1 MTKFGAVVRR
11 IFLAIFM
18 ALFLVACV
26 TKAESNTSFGSIL
39 YMGMLI
45 SGGIFFLF
53 SVVSIIIRVIRGKKM
68 DSHDSMTSA
77 YTDVLMF
84 LGNINTIN
92 YFRRIS
98 FWGTVMLLI
107 YVFVMKIPSSMILGG
122 PYSSDLYLK
131 GYHGFLLWSAISL
144 VILFFVTIL
153 FFCVLSATL
162 RRWGI

>member
-1 MTKFGAVVRR
+1 MER
-11 IFLAIFM
+11 
-18 ALFLVACV
+18 
-26 TKAESNTSFGSIL
+26 
-39 YMGMLI
+39 
-45 SGGIFFLF
+45 
-53 SVVSIIIRVIRGKKM
+53 
-68 DSHDSMTSA
+68 HDSVTSA

-107 YVFVMKIPSSMILGG
+107 NVFVMKIPSSMILGG

-131 GYHGFLLWSAISL
+131 GYHGFLLWSVISL

-153 FFCVLSATL
+153 FFAFYLPHYGDGAYNVFQYMGKQILYDFLTPFRVLKDCFTKDENGKRSFAAFVRLITM
-162 RRWGI
+162 IVFIVVNIIAVIKTI